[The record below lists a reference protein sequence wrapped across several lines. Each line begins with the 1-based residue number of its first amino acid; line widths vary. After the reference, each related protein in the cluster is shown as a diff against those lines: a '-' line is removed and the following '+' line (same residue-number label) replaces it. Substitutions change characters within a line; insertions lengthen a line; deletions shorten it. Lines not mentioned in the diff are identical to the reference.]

1 MPFDPDKPYN
11 DLPLLPPRV
20 EMDQSRAQKGNCGEQ
35 SAGGVE
41 GGGRVTG
48 RGRRGPTVNDSAALG
63 PARPGRN
70 PGTGCARQ
78 SLSHPVSEFGN
89 SLSPKVQ

>member
-1 MPFDPDKPYN
+1 MPFDPDS
-11 DLPLLPPRV
+11 LQRSSASIA
-20 EMDQSRAQKGNCGEQ
+20 ESRARNERGAEKADRGEQ
-35 SAGGVE
+35 SACGAE
-41 GGGRVTG
+41 GRRRVTG

-63 PARPGRN
+63 PTRPGRN